1 MRKSSI
7 KTTIIVVVTLGIVAL
22 SAINIVR
29 QVLEAQN
36 QSRAASK
43 SLFKEAAQSFDTGLK
58 ENLNSLSL
66 SVESILTDDT
76 AIKAFAVGD
85 RATLLAR
92 QAGLFKSMKE
102 RFGIEQFQY
111 HLPPATSF
119 LRLHSPKTF
128 GDDLSAFRATVI
140 AANQERKAIIG
151 LEVGRGGPGT
161 RVVYPVYIQD
171 KHIGSVELG
180 GSVAAI
186 VETIR
191 STFGLEFA
199 VGIKPAVF
207 AAAGRLADGTGD
219 ILNRDVQ
226 YYSFSSELAKAVA
239 ASEAAIGSDALVGE
253 SSYTLG
259 SMALKDYSGTE
270 IGHVLLIENIDGT
283 KAALR
288 STITASAVTSGLV
301 MLITLAIVIAV
312 TARSLRPLDNVALVS
327 RRVASGDLTVR
338 IASRR
343 NDEAGAVLNAVDT
356 MVQQLK
362 STMSDIRQ
370 ISQGVAMGSAELS
383 TASNAVAQ
391 GASRQAAAVA
401 EISSAMEEMDSSTRQ
416 NADNAQTTA
425 TISQAVAKKTVAGQE
440 ILKKTLSAMDS
451 ITQRI
456 QVIDDIAR
464 NTNLLALNAAI
475 EAARAGEAGKGFAV
489 VASEIRKLAE
499 HSQAAAAAIME
510 LTRSS
515 AEIAEE
521 TDRTFSEL
529 VPDIQRTAELIEEI
543 RAANGEQQKGIAEI
557 SKAISDLDQVI
568 QRNAAHSEELSG
580 TAESLSTQ
588 AGQLSGTVAKFTL
601 DETDIHAEQKDQTDE
616 AEDAQDL

>member
-1 MRKSSI
+1 MRRSSI

-22 SAINIVR
+22 SGINIFR
-29 QVLEAQN
+29 QVIDTRNQSLEA
-36 QSRAASK
+36 SAR
-43 SLFKEAAQSFDTGLK
+43 LFKESSQSFNTALK

-76 AIKAFAVGD
+76 AIKAFASGD

-92 QAGLFKSMKE
+92 HLELFNSMKK

-140 AANQERKAIIG
+140 AANRELRAIIG

-161 RVVYPVYIQD
+161 RVVYPVYSQG

-180 GSVAAI
+180 GAVAAI

-199 VGIKPAVF
+199 VGIKPVVF
-207 AAAGRLADGTGD
+207 EAAGRLADGTED
-219 ILNRDVQ
+219 ILTHDVQ
-226 YYSFSSELAKAVA
+226 YYSFSSEIAKAVA
-239 ASEAAIGSDALVGE
+239 TTGATIGSEVVVGE
-253 SSYTLG
+253 SSYMLG
-259 SMALKDYSGTE
+259 SIPLNDFSGTE
-270 IGHVLLIENIDGT
+270 IGHVLLIENTDDS

-288 STITASAVTSGLV
+288 STIISSAVTSSLV
-301 MLITLAIVIAV
+301 MFVTLFIVIWV
-312 TARSLRPLDNVALVS
+312 TVRSLRPLDNVVLVS
-327 RRVASGDLTVR
+327 QRVASGDLTVR
-338 IASRR
+338 VATKR
-343 NDEAGAVLNAVDT
+343 NDEAGAVLNSVDT

-362 STMSDIRQ
+362 STMKNIRQ
-370 ISQGVAMGSAELS
+370 ISEAVAMGSAELS
-383 TASNAVAQ
+383 SASNAVAQ
-391 GASRQAAAVA
+391 GASRQAAAVE
-401 EISSAMEEMDSSTRQ
+401 EISSAMEEMDANTRQ

-425 TISQAVAKKTVAGQE
+425 TISQAAAVKTVAGQE
-440 ILKKTLSAMDS
+440 ILKKTLAAMNA

-475 EAARAGEAGKGFAV
+475 EAARAGDAGKGFAV

-499 HSQAAAAAIME
+499 RSQSAAAEIME
-510 LTRSS
+510 LTRTS
-515 AEIAEE
+515 AAIAEE
-521 TDRTFSEL
+521 TDRTFTEL
-529 VPDIQRTAELIEEI
+529 VPDIQRTADLIQKI
-543 RAANGEQQKGIAEI
+543 RAATEEQQTGITEITKAIAE
-557 SKAISDLDQVI
+557 LDQVI
-568 QRNAAHSEELSG
+568 QRNAAHSEQLSG

-588 AGQLSGTVAKFTL
+588 AGQLSGTVSSFTL
-601 DETDIHAEQKDQTDE
+601 DDADDGADQETAPEDVEE
-616 AEDAQDL
+616 AQEV